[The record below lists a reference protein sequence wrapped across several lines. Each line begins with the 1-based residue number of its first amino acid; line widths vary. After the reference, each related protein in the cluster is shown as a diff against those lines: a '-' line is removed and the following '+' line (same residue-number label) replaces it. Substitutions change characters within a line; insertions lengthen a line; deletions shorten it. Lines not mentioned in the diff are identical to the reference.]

1 MINMFNKQSAAA
13 FWLTIAVLVGL
24 GLWQLIY
31 VSPGFGTG
39 LIGGAVGVSVARY
52 LKQKNIKEMQAKGLN
67 PYDERTY
74 YIAGKASYA
83 AMVSSLLLAAVVV
96 LFGST
101 FGPVVTVNPYDL
113 LGYCIAI
120 VVLLYVIFYYHYN
133 RTR

>member
-1 MINMFNKQSAAA
+1 MLSKQNTAA
-13 FWLTIAVLVGL
+13 FWVTIAILVGL

-31 VSPGFGTG
+31 VSPGYGTG
-39 LIGGAVGVSVARY
+39 LIGGAVGVSIARSI
-52 LKQKNIKEMQAKGLN
+52 KQRKIKEMQAKGLN

-83 AMVSSLLLAAVVV
+83 AMVSSILLAALVV
-96 LFGST
+96 LIGST

-120 VVLLYVIFYYHYN
+120 MVLLYVIFYYHYN
-133 RTR
+133 RTM

>member
-1 MINMFNKQSAAA
+1 
-13 FWLTIAVLVGL
+13 
-24 GLWQLIY
+24 
-31 VSPGFGTG
+31 
-39 LIGGAVGVSVARY
+39 
-52 LKQKNIKEMQAKGLN
+52 
-67 PYDERTY
+67 
-74 YIAGKASYA
+74 
-83 AMVSSLLLAAVVV
+83 MVSSLLLAAVVV